1 MPDSKREEIE
11 ATIGTMLLNEWD
23 PLDVRAQ
30 PDHAD
35 EYRKYS
41 HDIYGLLIRGAS
53 DVQVGRHLH
62 QIEREEMHHAEAD
75 SRDLSAL
82 LKTLRA
88 LEKTI

>member
-11 ATIGTMLLNEWD
+11 AAIGKVLFNEWD
-23 PLDVRAQ
+23 PLNVHDEPAA
-30 PDHAD
+30 HD
-35 EYRKYS
+35 EYLKYA
-41 HDIYGLLIRGAS
+41 HDIYALLIRGGS

-62 QIEREEMHHAEAD
+62 KIEREEMHHENAD

-88 LEKTI
+88 LEKTM

>member
-1 MPDSKREEIE
+1 MSDSKREQIE
-11 ATIGTMLLNEWD
+11 ATIGTVLLNEWD

-30 PDHAD
+30 PDRAD

-62 QIEREEMHHAEAD
+62 KIEREEMHRAD
-75 SRDLSAL
+75 ADNRDLSAL

-88 LEKTI
+88 LEKTM